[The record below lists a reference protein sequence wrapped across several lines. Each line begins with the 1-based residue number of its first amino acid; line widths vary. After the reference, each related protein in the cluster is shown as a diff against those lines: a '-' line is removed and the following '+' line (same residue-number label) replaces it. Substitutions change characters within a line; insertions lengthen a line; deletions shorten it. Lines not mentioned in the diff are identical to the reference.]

1 MNKSKKKSL
10 RPSGGHSVSNPKIK
24 NEMSDRNLLIK
35 YYLSN
40 YLGLVIARQKI
51 KVENIVGDHKKTQ

>member
-1 MNKSKKKSL
+1 MI
-10 RPSGGHSVSNPKIK
+10 G
-24 NEMSDRNLLIK
+24 EMSDRK